1 MMRIRKLTI
10 PSSSSLLY
18 NPLIVE
24 LCHLATIATI
34 QVPFS
39 RRLRRPWKKK
49 GILRGH
55 PAPRQGDAVP
65 LHPLLN
71 GYNYSGA
78 HFEPPSAVSK
88 EGSEDT
94 PRHGRGHEVPPPP
107 LRIIYD

>member
-18 NPLIVE
+18 DPLIVD
-24 LCHLATIATI
+24 LCHLATFVTI

-88 EGSEDT
+88 EGREDT
-94 PRHGRGHEVPPPP
+94 PPPGRGTQAPSTPR
-107 LRIIYD
+107 RIVI